1 MWRSPF
7 PLFESE
13 LSLRPLPHYEKLK
26 SIDKHDMTNATNNFV
41 LLKKS
46 KEGVSKKNKKNVE
59 VDLVVVCIN
68 LIWKSAVKKDSLTK
82 M

>member
-1 MWRSPF
+1 
-7 PLFESE
+7 
-13 LSLRPLPHYEKLK
+13 
-26 SIDKHDMTNATNNFV
+26 MTNATNNFV

-59 VDLVVVCIN
+59 VDIVVVCIN

-82 M
+82 MQRIQQNFQKKKNHCRSFKFGK